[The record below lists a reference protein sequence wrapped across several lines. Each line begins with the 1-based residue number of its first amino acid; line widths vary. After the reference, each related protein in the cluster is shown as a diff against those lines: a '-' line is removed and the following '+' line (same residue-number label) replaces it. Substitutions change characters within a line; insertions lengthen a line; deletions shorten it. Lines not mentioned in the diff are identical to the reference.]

1 MNRATSL
8 ILNPSESKVEAS
20 ERPAEVE
27 VVEIPLDVTAGE
39 LEVDL
44 AESIADARIGLPGR
58 LHLVQQKPQL
68 RWGVGNDSGHFGDTF
83 VFVHSLHT
91 RHLL

>member
-58 LHLVQQKPQL
+58 LHLV
-68 RWGVGNDSGHFGDTF
+68 WGGDRF
-83 VFVHSLHT
+83 REVRGVVV
-91 RHLL
+91 RG